1 MAESE
6 IISEKSCGA
15 VVYTR
20 KNGKIKYVI
29 IQAKSGIYGF
39 PKGHIEP
46 GETQRET
53 ALREILEETGLS
65 VNLID
70 GFKAEDCYSYVDD
83 GEERRK
89 QVIYFLATYYDQ
101 APIVQ
106 KTEIAGIHLMDF
118 KTAMKAL
125 QFESTRKTLT
135 QAHSFL
141 AETQSI

>member
-70 GFKAEDCYSYVDD
+70 GFKAEDCYCYVDN
-83 GEERRK
+83 GKERRK
-89 QVIYFLATYYDQ
+89 QVIYFLATYSDQ
-101 APIVQ
+101 APVVQ
-106 KTEIAGIHLMDF
+106 ETELTSIHLMELE
-118 KTAMKAL
+118 TAMKAL
-125 QFESTRKTLT
+125 QFESTRKILT

>member
-6 IISEKSCGA
+6 IITEMSCGA
-15 VVYTR
+15 VVFARY
-20 KNGKIKYVI
+20 NGNIQYVI
-29 IQAKSGIYGF
+29 IRSQSGIYGF
-39 PKGHIEP
+39 PKGHIEQ

-89 QVIYFLATYYDQ
+89 QVIYFLATYSDQ

-106 KTEIAGIHLMDF
+106 ETEIAGIHLMDF

-125 QFESTRKTLT
+125 QFESTRKILT

-141 AETQSI
+141 ADTQSI